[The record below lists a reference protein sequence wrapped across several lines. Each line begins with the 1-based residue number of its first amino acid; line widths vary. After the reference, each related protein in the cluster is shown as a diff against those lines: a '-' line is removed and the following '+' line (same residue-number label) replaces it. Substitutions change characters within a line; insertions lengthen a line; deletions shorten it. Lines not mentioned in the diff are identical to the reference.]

1 MAFKVLVYSFAFK
14 RHCNVWLLETFA
26 ILVKA
31 YQPNVQC
38 ASIIR
43 QLFKLCFHM
52 TDFISS
58 HKAIYVLFWNS
69 KSTQALY
76 TSTDIVELVRTYITT
91 RYVSIYL
98 SLAGT
103 FNK

>member
-31 YQPNVQC
+31 FQRNFQY

-43 QLFKLCFHM
+43 QLFKLCFHVADLFLH
-52 TDFISS
+52 TGQSTS
-58 HKAIYVLFWNS
+58 HFWNS

-76 TSTDIVELVRTYITT
+76 TSTDIVELVRPIRYIS
-91 RYVSIYL
+91 VYL
-98 SLAGT
+98 P
-103 FNK
+103 

>member
-14 RHCNVWLLETFA
+14 RHCNVWLLEPFA

-31 YQPNVQC
+31 YQRNIQY

-52 TDFISS
+52 TD
-58 HKAIYVLFWNS
+58 LFLHSGQSTSYFGIQNPHRHYILLLTLSNS
-69 KSTQALY
+69 L
-76 TSTDIVELVRTYITT
+76 DIDHDQMYQ
-91 RYVSIYL
+91 IYL
-98 SLAGT
+98 SLARI